1 MSGYSRLQTP
11 RQNTHITPDMSI
23 IHDSF
28 CYMLGF
34 FKLLDLFPL
43 KYYQEETN
51 TLLKVIPYIL
61 VNLEKNF
68 IIFEV
73 GIPPAVWVGI

>member
-1 MSGYSRLQTP
+1 
-11 RQNTHITPDMSI
+11 MSI